1 MIEAVTG
8 LLARR
13 TEPADVRSDSP
24 DHMDHDERVG
34 GVALRRLLAVAT
46 LTPAQAALLVAD
58 ALHQLELARGE
69 WPYPL
74 RLREVTVSDSGQLT
88 IECADSASR
97 HDTNEEVAD
106 LLRSIA
112 TNGRD
117 SALAD
122 RLHESLAETTDLD
135 ALVQRVRRAIAP
147 DVDPAEE
154 RRKRCQL
161 AGLVAATMGRPRPD
175 SRVVGERADVEDWPF
190 VAAGPTLAPSGW
202 FPPVR
207 NPWHRKRRRPSR
219 RQGAVGLIAILL
231 LVAAA
236 WMAPRVWSE
245 LRRGW
250 DAVLNP
256 VNPTEQ
262 NQIRAVSPPPP
273 PEPPADQPAPPTID
287 AGRPPPPVDV
297 GAPASAGPITL
308 VTVTRANGEC
318 RPGQACAI
326 RVDIRLDPAAA
337 VGAVTWKVNVYDRCS
352 GEVRATSDVTLPV
365 QPGSQ
370 QVYGIVR
377 TDLPPDAALAV
388 AAVTSAPATAAS
400 EPLLVPAENARC

>member
-13 TEPADVRSDSP
+13 TEPADARSDP
-24 DHMDHDERVG
+24 PEHIDHDARVR
-34 GVALRRLLAVAT
+34 GVAVGRLLAVAA
-46 LTPAQAALLVAD
+46 LTPEQAALLVAD
-58 ALHQLELARGE
+58 ALHELELARGE
-69 WPYPL
+69 GPYPF
-74 RLREVTVSDSGQLT
+74 RLRNVTVSDAGHLT
-88 IECADSASR
+88 IECAGSASR
-97 HDTNEEVAD
+97 RDMNEAVVE

-112 TNGRD
+112 TNCRG

-135 ALVQRVRRAIAP
+135 ALVHRVRQAIAP

-161 AGLVAATMGRPRPD
+161 AGLVAATTGRPRPD
-175 SRVVGERADVEDWPF
+175 TEVVGERTDVRDWPY
-190 VAAGPTLAPSGW
+190 VAAGSTLAPSGW

-219 RQGAVGLIAILL
+219 RQGALGLIAILI

-256 VNPTEQ
+256 VNPSEQ
-262 NQIRAVSPPPP
+262 NQIRPVSPPPP
-273 PEPPADQPAPPTID
+273 EPQADQPPSATID
-287 AGRPPPPVDV
+287 VGRPPPPVDI
-297 GAPASAGPITL
+297 GAPGSAGPITL

-318 RPGQACAI
+318 LPGQACAI

-337 VGAVTWKVNVYDRCS
+337 VGAVTWRVNVYDRCS
-352 GEVRATSDVTLPV
+352 GEVRPTSDVTLPV

-377 TDLPPDAALAV
+377 TDLPPGAALAV

>member
-13 TEPADVRSDSP
+13 TEPADARSDP
-24 DHMDHDERVG
+24 PEHIDHDERVS
-34 GVALRRLLAVAT
+34 GVGLGRLLAVAA
-46 LTPAQAALLVAD
+46 LTPSQAALLVAD
-58 ALHQLELARGE
+58 ALRQLELARGE
-69 WPYPL
+69 GPYPL
-74 RLREVTVSDSGQLT
+74 RLRNVTVSDSGQLT
-88 IECADSASR
+88 IEFAGCASR
-97 HDTNEEVAD
+97 QDTSEEVAE
-106 LLRSIA
+106 LLRTIA
-112 TNGRD
+112 TNCRG
-117 SALAD
+117 SVLAD
-122 RLHESLAETTDLD
+122 RVHESLAETTDLD
-135 ALVQRVRRAIAP
+135 ALVQRVRQAIAP

-161 AGLVAATMGRPRPD
+161 AALVAATTGQPRPD
-175 SRVVGERADVEDWPF
+175 SRVVEEPTGVQDWPY
-190 VAAGPTLAPSGW
+190 VAAGSSLAPSGW

-207 NPWHRKRRRPSR
+207 NPWHRKRKRPSR
-219 RQGAVGLIAILL
+219 RQGVLGLIAILI

-256 VNPTEQ
+256 VNPAEQ
-262 NQIRAVSPPPP
+262 NQIRPVSPP
-273 PEPPADQPAPPTID
+273 PEPPADQPAPATTD
-287 AGRPPPPVDV
+287 VGRAPQPVDV
-297 GAPASAGPITL
+297 GAPGSAGPITL

-337 VGAVTWKVNVYDRCS
+337 VGAVTWRVNVYDLCS
-352 GEVRATSDVTLPV
+352 GEVRTNGDVTLPV
-365 QPGSQ
+365 QPGAQ

-377 TDLPPDAALAV
+377 TDLPPGAALAV
-388 AAVTSAPATAAS
+388 AALTSAPATAAS

>member
-13 TEPADVRSDSP
+13 TEPADARP
-24 DHMDHDERVG
+24 DPPEPIDYDERVR
-34 GVALRRLLAVAT
+34 GVRLGRLLAVAA

-58 ALHQLELARGE
+58 ALDQLEPARSEG
-69 WPYPL
+69 PYPL
-74 RLREVTVSDSGQLT
+74 HLRDVTVSDSGQLT
-88 IECADSASR
+88 IGCTGSASR
-97 HDTNEEVAD
+97 HDMSEAVAE
-106 LLRSIA
+106 LVRRIA
-112 TNGRD
+112 TNCRG

-135 ALVQRVRRAIAP
+135 VLGQRVRQAIAP
-147 DVDPAEE
+147 DVDPAQES
-154 RRKRCQL
+154 RKRCQI
-161 AGLVAATMGRPRPD
+161 AGLVAATMGRPRTD
-175 SRVVGERADVEDWPF
+175 SRVVGERTEVQDWPY
-190 VAAGPTLAPSGW
+190 VAEGSTLAPSGW

-219 RQGAVGLIAILL
+219 RQGALALIAILI

-236 WMAPRVWSE
+236 LMAPRVWSE

-256 VNPTEQ
+256 VNPAEQ
-262 NQIRAVSPPPP
+262 NQIRPVSPPP
-273 PEPPADQPAPPTID
+273 PEPPADQAAPATTD
-287 AGRPPPPVDV
+287 VGRAPSSVDV
-297 GAPASAGPITL
+297 AAPGSAGPITL
-308 VTVTRANGEC
+308 VTATRANGEC

-326 RVDIRLDPAAA
+326 RVDVHLDQAAA
-337 VGAVTWKVNVYDRCS
+337 VGAVTWRVNVYDRCS
-352 GEVRATSDVTLPV
+352 GEVRTGSDVSLPV

-377 TDLPPDAALAV
+377 TDLPPGAALAV
-388 AAVTSAPATAAS
+388 GAVTSAPATAAS